1 MKAAQGPAE
10 RPFHPSLVQII
21 ASKPVEKNFF
31 VMRAPHEQRL
41 GPARGSSRNVWH
53 KQPIGH
59 SILEML
65 QDRRLVPQELLFLAV
80 FLRVSL
86 SRFFSVISGMDGV
99 TACGVSMMCRFLV
112 MPTVVVLRRFSVV
125 SGSVGMVFGSLPVM
139 LSCFLRHSCPPCS
152 APSGEMK

>member
-1 MKAAQGPAE
+1 M
-10 RPFHPSLVQII
+10 
-21 ASKPVEKNFF
+21 
-31 VMRAPHEQRL
+31 
-41 GPARGSSRNVWH
+41 
-53 KQPIGH
+53 
-59 SILEML
+59 
-65 QDRRLVPQELLFLAV
+65 

-86 SRFFSVISGMDGV
+86 SRFFGVISGMDAM
-99 TACGVSMMCRFLV
+99 TTCGVSMMCRFLV